1 MRLLSRTYG
10 ELTKVTSSLEP
21 NNPQYIRELSP
32 EEYEVH
38 LGDCAEDGS
47 QLRPYIVWFGE
58 EVPAI
63 EVAADH
69 VMEADALIIIG
80 TSLNVYPA
88 AGLIQ
93 FTKSDAQ
100 IYLIDPAE
108 VRVPYGL
115 PVHVI
120 KKGASQ
126 GMRELVALL
135 DGE

>member
-1 MRLLSRTYG
+1 
-10 ELTKVTSSLEP
+10 
-21 NNPQYIRELSP
+21 
-32 EEYEVH
+32 
-38 LGDCAEDGS
+38 
-47 QLRPYIVWFGE
+47 
-58 EVPAI
+58 
-63 EVAADH
+63 
-69 VMEADALIIIG
+69 
-80 TSLNVYPA
+80 VYPA